1 MRSTN
6 ECMDLEP
13 VIFCF
18 IEVYWHVIRTQVGSL
33 WTSFR
38 RHLSILER
46 HQLLI
51 DITAEA
57 DGIVSRPQR
66 KEEKEMQ
73 GIGCSSR
80 IYFLQS
86 RIGVLVILNC
96 P

>member
-1 MRSTN
+1 MN
-6 ECMDLEP
+6 MNLET
-13 VIFCF
+13 VTFCF
-18 IEVYWHVIRTQVGSL
+18 IEVYWHVIRVQVESL

-66 KEEKEMQ
+66 KDKKRFE
-73 GIGCSSR
+73 
-80 IYFLQS
+80 
-86 RIGVLVILNC
+86 VLAVVPGSTFYSLG
-96 P
+96 